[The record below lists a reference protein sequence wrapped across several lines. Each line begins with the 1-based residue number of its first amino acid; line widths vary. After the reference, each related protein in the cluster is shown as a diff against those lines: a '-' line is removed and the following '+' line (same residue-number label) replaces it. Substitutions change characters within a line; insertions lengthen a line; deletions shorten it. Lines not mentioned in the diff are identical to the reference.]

1 MTNTASTSVKV
12 EIEVPATLLPY
23 INQKEFKAQQTALLL
38 YPYISHGD
46 ISNGKAA
53 ELLGISKTELLDM
66 FGEMD
71 IPYYNQTCEELE
83 SDIEVLRNL
92 RTAG

>member
-1 MTNTASTSVKV
+1 MTNTASNSVKV
-12 EIEVPATLLPY
+12 EIEVPEPLLPY
-23 INQKEFKAQQTALLL
+23 INQKEFKAQQIALLL

-66 FGEMD
+66 FGEME
-71 IPYYNQTCEELE
+71 IPYFNQSADELE
-83 SDIEVLRNL
+83 QDIANLKFLDEVQ
-92 RTAG
+92 

>member
-1 MTNTASTSVKV
+1 MINTASNSVKV
-12 EIEVPATLLPY
+12 EIEVPAPLLPY

-71 IPYYNQTCEELE
+71 IPYFNQSAEELE
-83 SDIEVLRNL
+83 QDIANLKFLDEVQ
-92 RTAG
+92 